1 MLLVLSSSVA
11 VAIGLTLLTV
21 TWIQS
26 KISVCDI
33 CDGMYIMGSA
43 P

>member
-1 MLLVLSSSVA
+1 MLLVLSASVTT
-11 VAIGLTLLTV
+11 AIGLTLLTV

-26 KISVCDI
+26 KIGVCDV
-33 CDGMYIMGSA
+33 CDGMYIMASA